1 VTNLAM
7 NIFLGGVIQEL
18 FSAMR
23 KLTIMVHLLIAN
35 VRIPANAQYF
45 FAGLLEFV
53 TFDLIDLAPH
63 IRKGLNLYDDK
74 VEI

>member
-1 VTNLAM
+1 
-7 NIFLGGVIQEL
+7 
-18 FSAMR
+18 MR
-23 KLTIMVHLLIAN
+23 KLTIMVHLLITN

-63 IRKGLNLYDDK
+63 IRKGLNLYDDE
-74 VEI
+74 VEV